1 MGVHTTPD
9 LKERKIMV
17 TLMIMLAITVAVAS
31 QYLNSDNNLSM
42 GK

>member
-1 MGVHTTPD
+1 
-9 LKERKIMV
+9 MV

-31 QYLNSDNNLSM
+31 QYVNRDNNLSM